1 MKRGHAMSKSFR
13 EGLIAMLEEYRQA
26 PPDGTQEELQDTYKG
41 ITLEDAKRVKEGLTA
56 LLDSKT
62 RKEQRQ
68 REREYKAL
76 HAELRKKYKRKSG
89 KP

>member
-26 PPDGTQEELQDTYKG
+26 PPESTQEELQDTYSG

-56 LLDSKT
+56 LLDSHT
-62 RKEQRQ
+62 REEQRL

>member
-1 MKRGHAMSKSFR
+1 MSKSFR

-26 PPDGTQEELQDTYKG
+26 PPEGTQAELQDTYSG

-56 LLDSKT
+56 LLDSQT
-62 RKEQRQ
+62 REEQRQ

-76 HAELRKKYKRKSG
+76 HAELRKKHRRKNG